1 MTGWIILGVI
11 VGILLLI
18 NLLPVGAY
26 CRYDGETLIQLC
38 IGPVRIQL
46 VPQKAKSR
54 KQQEKADAKKAKK
67 KAAKA
72 QKKKDKKE
80 TSLVQKKPKKKKAQK
95 KPETQKSDAPKQP
108 LTDKIAG
115 LIPFV
120 KLVTEFLGKFRG
132 KFLIKKLYVH
142 MRLAGDD
149 PAKLGVNTGRAWA
162 AIATAMPILK
172 SRFRIRSSDV
182 QVTPDFTGTKTNVE
196 AVLHIRLIVGAVIL
210 LAIRYGIK
218 ALKLYLQRKKQQKI
232 KKAVQQ

>member
-1 MTGWIILGVI
+1 MTGWIILAVI

-26 CRYDGETLIQLC
+26 CRYDGESLIQLC
-38 IGPVRIQL
+38 IGPIRITL
-46 VPQKAKSR
+46 FPKKTKSR
-54 KQQEKADAKKAKK
+54 KQQEKADTKKAKK
-67 KAAKA
+67 KSAKA

-80 TSLVQKKPKKKKAQK
+80 TSLVQKKPKKKKPGTEMVKEAL
-95 KPETQKSDAPKQP
+95 P
-108 LTDKIAG
+108 DKIAG

-120 KLVTEFLGKFRG
+120 QLVTEFLGKFRR
-132 KFLIKKLYVH
+132 KFLIKKLYLH
-142 MRLAGDD
+142 IKLAGND

-182 QVTPDFTGTKTNVE
+182 QVSPDFVGDKTDISVI
-196 AVLHIRLIVGAVIL
+196 LHIRLIVGAVIL
-210 LAIRYGIK
+210 LALRYGLRG
-218 ALKLYLQRKKQQKI
+218 LKLYLNRKKQQKM